1 MKAIVYTSNTGS
13 TAYYAKMLSQKI
25 AIPVYSMEEA
35 IKKVE
40 SGSEILYLGWIMA
53 GKIKGYEK
61 AAKKY
66 KIKAVC
72 GVGMGKTGTQL
83 AELREKNKI
92 PETTQLF
99 TLQGNFDMKK
109 LRGAYKMMM
118 NIMVKTAGKALANKQ
133 DRTPEEDDMLD
144 MMVNGIKRVNSENL
158 NEVLWW
164 CDSL

>member
-13 TAYYAKMLSQKI
+13 TACYAKMLSQKI

-35 IKKVE
+35 VKKVE

-72 GVGMGKTGTQL
+72 GVGMGQSGTQL
-83 AELREKNKI
+83 TELREKNKI

-118 NIMVKTAGKALANKQ
+118 SIMVKTAGKALANKQ

-144 MMVNGIKRVNSENL
+144 MIINGKKRVTGENL

-164 CDSL
+164 YDSL